1 MKPVLNS
8 NMFMLECILWPDI
21 FTASYF
27 REHRNLV
34 KALSKLRK
42 EKKRCGGLKDHSR
55 EQSRV
60 WLVLGSAIKIL
71 QRNRGGQSPTQVFML
86 P

>member
-1 MKPVLNS
+1 MYLLP
-8 NMFMLECILWPDI
+8 
-21 FTASYF
+21 SYF

-42 EKKRCGGLKDHSR
+42 EKKRCGVLKDHSR

-60 WLVLGSAIKIL
+60 WLVLGSAIKRL
-71 QRNRGGQSPTQVFML
+71 RRNGGGQSPT
-86 P
+86 